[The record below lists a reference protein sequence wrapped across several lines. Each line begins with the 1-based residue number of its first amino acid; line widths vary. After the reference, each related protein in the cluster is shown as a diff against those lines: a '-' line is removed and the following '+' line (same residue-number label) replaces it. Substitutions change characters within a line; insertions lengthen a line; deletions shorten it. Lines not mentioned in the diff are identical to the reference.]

1 MAQKVDCEIICALTF
16 VVFVLNYSELRFAT
30 ETFNV
35 GNIFGGREYNP
46 VYKASF
52 AFYSFVL
59 VLRRKKEFY
68 HPFCIFSWGKLFDGC
83 VVTVK

>member
-59 VLRRKKEFY
+59 FLGEKRNFIILFVFFHGGNCLMAVL
-68 HPFCIFSWGKLFDGC
+68 
-83 VVTVK
+83 